1 MAITKESVTQ
11 TEGRTMT
18 AREFVT
24 VDLINNLRWTNIRL
38 CHDIETNLHDKV
50 GEVVTLLK

>member
-1 MAITKESVTQ
+1 
-11 TEGRTMT
+11 MT

-50 GEVVTLLK
+50 GEIVTLLK